1 MKDAPAVPGPSLC
14 TSTEL
19 VPVCQ
24 CFFSYW
30 ETRTESSTSGM
41 APPVLRRQFSSINLL
56 ATIVLMQPRKLLA
69 NSLKQ
74 PLKTSVSINQV
85 VKAKSLTHFQK
96 SQQLDYNQKEICRV
110 TCWWAVFLRL
120 AKVIQIT
127 YSKILS
133 VTKGCEVNRVQKIH
147 MHLRLLLIT
156 VISLIFSVVNKWYL
170 HGKYISPEIQ
180 ISREGISLL
189 KRLKYVIP

>member
-1 MKDAPAVPGPSLC
+1 MFFLILGDQNWIQHFRYGPTSAEETIQLYQPAGNNCPYAAQKFLG
-14 TSTEL
+14 
-19 VPVCQ
+19 
-24 CFFSYW
+24 
-30 ETRTESSTSGM
+30 
-41 APPVLRRQFSSINLL
+41 
-56 ATIVLMQPRKLLA
+56 

-74 PLKTSVSINQV
+74 PLKTSVAIKQG

-147 MHLRLLLIT
+147 MHLRLLLMT

-170 HGKYISPEIQ
+170 HGRYISPEIQ